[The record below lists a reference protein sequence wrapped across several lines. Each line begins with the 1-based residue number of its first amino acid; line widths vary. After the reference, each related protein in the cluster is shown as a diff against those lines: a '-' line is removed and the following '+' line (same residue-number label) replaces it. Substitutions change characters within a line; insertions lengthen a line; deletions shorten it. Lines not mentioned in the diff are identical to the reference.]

1 MDNLTHTLTGLA
13 VARMGLDRRVPGAG
27 LTLALANNLPDL
39 DIVAGAFGRVAYLE
53 HHRAISHALPASPF
67 LAAALAWA
75 LARWPGSTR
84 RFGPTFLVAWF
95 GVLLHIVWDLW
106 TSYGTRILLPF
117 DATWYSLDWM
127 FIVDPLF
134 LLLLA
139 VATFAG
145 RKTGALR
152 AARLAFALAIGY
164 IGARAVAHEL
174 AESQAVSLA
183 GSDFTAVRALPDPL
197 NLNRWRFLASSDTH
211 FATGYVPAFGV
222 ARTKVSFPRVAPD
235 AAAARVA
242 RESRA
247 ARVFLDFS
255 AFPRYERRQDGDVTT
270 HVWRDLRFV
279 DRRADGF
286 FCEVRVDATGRI
298 LDDRVVF

>member
-13 VARMGLDRRVPGAG
+13 VARMGLDRRVEGAA
-27 LTLALANNLPDL
+27 LTLVLANNLPDL
-39 DIVAGAFGRVAYLE
+39 DIVAGAFGRVSYLE

-67 LAAALAWA
+67 LAAALAFV
-75 LARWPGSTR
+75 LVRWPGSAR

-95 GVLLHIVWDLW
+95 GILLHIVWDLW

-117 DATWYSLDWM
+117 DSTWYSLDWM
-127 FIVDPLF
+127 FIVDPL
-134 LLLLA
+134 LLLFLA
-139 VATFAG
+139 ITVFAG

-152 AARLAFALAIGY
+152 AARIAFALAIGY
-164 IGARAVAHEL
+164 IGVRAVAHEM
-174 AESQAVSLA
+174 AEGQAASLA
-183 GSDFTAVRALPDPL
+183 GSEFTTVRAMPDPF

-211 FATGYVPAFGV
+211 FATGYVPAYGTS
-222 ARTKVSFPRVAPD
+222 RTKVSFPRVVPD
-235 AAAARVA
+235 AAAMRAA

-247 ARVFLDFS
+247 VRTFLDFS
-255 AFPRYERRQDGDVTT
+255 AFPRYERKQEGDVTT
-270 HVWRDLRFV
+270 HIWRDLRFI

-286 FCEVRVDATGRI
+286 FCEVRVDASGRI